1 MAVLS
6 VRNLRKVYPGK
17 KPFTAVDGISF
28 DLEEGEILGLL
39 GPNGAGKTTTI
50 QMLMSTLKS
59 TSGDILY
66 FGKDFSKHRSA
77 VLQHVTFASTYLSLP
92 WNLTV
97 EQNLDVYGR
106 LFSLSPKEFN
116 KTRDDLLERFG
127 ILSKKRDRVASLSS
141 GQITRLMLVKA
152 FMVKPKIVLLDE
164 PTASLDPEI
173 AKEVIDFI
181 SEQRKQ
187 QGISILFTSHNMVE
201 VTQLCDRVLFL
212 KNGKIFADDLPQNLI
227 KRVARNKLNLVIAE
241 GGEKA
246 IAIAKGLQMAVE
258 HTDRNV
264 LLELDENQIAQYL
277 IALAEAKILYSKI
290 TITQPTLE
298 DFFHHVAKEE
308 A

>member
-59 TSGDILY
+59 TSGDIFY
-66 FGKDFSKHRSA
+66 FGKDFSKHRSSI
-77 VLQHVTFASTYLSLP
+77 LQHVTFASTYLSLP

-187 QGISILFTSHNMVE
+187 QGISILFTSHNMAE
-201 VTQLCDRVLFL
+201 VTELCDRVLFL

>member
-59 TSGDILY
+59 TSGDIFY
-66 FGKDFSKHRSA
+66 FGKDFSKHRSSI
-77 VLQHVTFASTYLSLP
+77 LQHVTFASTYLSLP